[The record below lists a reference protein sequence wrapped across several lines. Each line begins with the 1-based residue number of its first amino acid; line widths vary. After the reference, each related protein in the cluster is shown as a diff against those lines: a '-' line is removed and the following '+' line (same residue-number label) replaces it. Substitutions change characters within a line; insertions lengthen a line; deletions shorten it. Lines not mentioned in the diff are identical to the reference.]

1 MSALK
6 KFLSALALS
15 LACAFSVSAFTPES
29 GFWWN
34 PDEPGSGYAIE
45 IQDNFLFVAFYV
57 YDEQGNPEWY
67 TAGAPMQGNALF
79 DSEINYTYGGP
90 CIHCL
95 YTAPV
100 TLHGEMGPVT
110 INFLTE
116 TTATIQ
122 FGSVT
127 KPIERM
133 RLVLGDALQGMLGE
147 WQAVIDFSSANVNF
161 PFNGDVLIFDDLDR
175 SGATDFVDGCRPN
188 NSVDGFCSAYAL
200 QNHDLA
206 ATYDPVNDEV
216 IVVVNDSA
224 DYWLAYYLKVGT
236 YQFDGV
242 AELYPKDSGN
252 NNIFY
257 PVRGFRSASRTY
269 VETGEG
275 PSSVDNGK
283 AAAGTQADKPAQGLG
298 SLFAAAPAAH
308 SLQSLAKAERLKRQR
323 SQTIARGLMARL
335 EGKTRQ

>member
-6 KFLSALALS
+6 KLAVAALIS
-15 LACAFSVSAFTPES
+15 LAGILPAAAFTPET

-34 PDEPGSGYAIE
+34 PNEPGSGYAIE
-45 IQDNFLFVAFYV
+45 IQDNFMFVAFYV
-57 YDEQGNPEWY
+57 YDADGNPEWY
-67 TAGAPMQGNALF
+67 TAGAPLQGNALF
-79 DSEINYTYGGP
+79 DSVMHYTYGGP
-90 CIHCL
+90 CIDCA
-95 YTAPV
+95 YTAPI
-100 TLHGEMGPVT
+100 TLEGEMGPVT

-116 TTATIQ
+116 TSGTIQ
-122 FGSVT
+122 FGGQV

-133 RLVLGDALQGMLGE
+133 RLVLGDTLEGMLGE

-161 PFNGDVLIFDDLDR
+161 PFNGDVLIFDNLDR
-175 SGATDFVDGCRPN
+175 SGATDFVDGCRPD
-188 NSVDGFCSAYAL
+188 NSVEGFCSTYAL

-216 IVVVNDSA
+216 VVVVNDSA

-242 AELYPKDSGN
+242 AELYRKDSGN

-257 PVRGFRSASRTY
+257 PVRGFRTASRTY
-269 VETGEG
+269 IETGEG

-283 AAAGTQADKPAQGLG
+283 AASSTGQKSLHGLG
-298 SLFAAAPAAH
+298 DLFAQPPAVR
-308 SLQSLAKAERLKRQR
+308 SLASLDKAERLKRQR
-323 SQTIARGLMARL
+323 SQTIARSLVARL
-335 EGKTRQ
+335 ATTSR